1 MVSVWSAAGAILW
14 CQASP
19 ACQLAGAAVLAAQ
32 LFYVEAHHGRSLGSL
47 VPALPA
53 LAAPVVAPLAAPHF
67 RGTDQIVVAATFA
80 ALAAHGAVSL
90 WVSYREGGRRMA
102 AEAQGERLAA
112 DLAAASRAMSAFV
125 AQAMR
130 RDAPAAAMAAKT
142 VAPAPAERRKQA
154 A

>member
-1 MVSVWSAAGAILW
+1 
-14 CQASP
+14 
-19 ACQLAGAAVLAAQ
+19 
-32 LFYVEAHHGRSLGSL
+32 
-47 VPALPA
+47 
-53 LAAPVVAPLAAPHF
+53 
-67 RGTDQIVVAATFA
+67 
-80 ALAAHGAVSL
+80 VSL